1 MQARVKLELSPE
13 LLDDIRLNWLGDA
26 SSGEESNRRVRAC
39 QSAANELATD
49 MQRQLQALPMP
60 GTGDNRFLPLVLG
73 YANGRSEA
81 LLRDSGECS
90 RWAVELISLSALLR
104 VLGPECDEDAMC
116 GLGQRLWCQK
126 HPSYIAGLR
135 AADADHR
142 LFAEIGESTGLEQC
156 LRELQLRVAGADIGD
171 RHAGSVTFAT
181 SRSAR
186 GTE

>member
-1 MQARVKLELSPE
+1 MQAHVRLELSPE

-39 QSAANELATD
+39 QSAANELAAD
-49 MQRQLQALPMP
+49 MQRQLHEFRLSAPA
-60 GTGDNRFLPLVLG
+60 DSRFLALMLG

-90 RWAVELISLSALLR
+90 RWAVELISLSALLG

-116 GLGQRLWCQK
+116 GQGQRLWCQK
-126 HPSYIAGLR
+126 HPSYLAGLR
-135 AADADHR
+135 AAEADHR
-142 LFAEIGESTGLEQC
+142 LFAESCESTGLEQC
-156 LRELQLRVAGADIGD
+156 LRELQLRGAGASD
-171 RHAGSVTFAT
+171 RQAGSAIFAA

-186 GTE
+186 DTE